1 MALLNVELGSY
12 TLSDAA
18 AAVLLEKLLDA
29 YADGDQGEVVRLG
42 GALVAR
48 LCERIVEEEA
58 RQEKRTYRPDPY
70 DVAVDML
77 VEQAR

>member
-29 YADGDQGEVVRLG
+29 YADGDQGVVVELG

-48 LCERIVEEEA
+48 LCARIVEEEA
-58 RQEKRTYRPDPY
+58 RQEKQVYTPDPY
-70 DVAVDML
+70 YVAVDMA
-77 VEQAR
+77 VERAR